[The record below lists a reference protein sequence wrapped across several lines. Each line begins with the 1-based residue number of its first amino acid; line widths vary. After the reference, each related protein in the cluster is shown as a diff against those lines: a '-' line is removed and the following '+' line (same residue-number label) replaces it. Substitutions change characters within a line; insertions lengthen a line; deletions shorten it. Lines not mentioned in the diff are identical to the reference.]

1 MKLSSQEEHLEH
13 RRPELNLRLS
23 LEGRRGGKME
33 TWWKEQDRQAMRVHV
48 ALISNNHHAS
58 WWEFFQTTGQGAIA
72 FNISVLHPLMEHC
85 CVSRGQR
92 FLNRR
97 WLRRTG
103 DAKRQFSN
111 MIMNNA
117 DGG

>member
-1 MKLSSQEEHLEH
+1 
-13 RRPELNLRLS
+13 
-23 LEGRRGGKME
+23 ME

-48 ALISNNHHAS
+48 ALTSNIHHAS
-58 WWEFFQTTGQGAIA
+58 RWEFFQTTVQGAIA
-72 FNISVLHPLMEHC
+72 FISVLHPLMEHC

-103 DAKRQFSN
+103 DAKRHFSN
-111 MIMNNA
+111 MIMNDA